1 MGIEAGPKR
10 RGIAEQLMAVA
21 IAQLDGVFLEQ
32 QLDPVDGD
40 ALTARMDRIA
50 WVMGL
55 ARDQLLREAGFEV
68 PR

>member
-1 MGIEAGPKR
+1 MAATGEAAP
-10 RGIAEQLMAVA
+10 
-21 IAQLDGVFLEQ
+21 F
-32 QLDPVDGD
+32 

-55 ARDQLLREAGFEV
+55 ARDELLREAGFEL